1 MNTPYENPFIPFA
14 VSEVPEEYR
23 ALRDTYD
30 PSKMYWTS
38 NEVMALTQGYFNVMS
53 PMVRNAVER
62 SEANSV
68 RLVNASAGLSKEQF
82 AEALRDNAL
91 KIFEDWKEL
100 SKQLLMKF
108 NAAAGVK
115 YDRQPESN
123 TPPETVQWTVSGGPF
138 PAVVGLFVSAAAMSR
153 DGSI

>member
-1 MNTPYENPFIPFA
+1 
-14 VSEVPEEYR
+14 
-23 ALRDTYD
+23 
-30 PSKMYWTS
+30 
-38 NEVMALTQGYFNVMS
+38 MALTQGYFNVMS

-68 RLVNASAGLSKEQF
+68 RVVNASAGLSKEQF

-100 SKQLLMKF
+100 SKQLLKKF

-115 YDRQPESN
+115 YDRRPESN
-123 TPPETVQWTVSGGPF
+123 TPKGY
-138 PAVVGLFVSAAAMSR
+138 
-153 DGSI
+153 